1 MKQSK
6 IHRFYRDAARRRGGF
21 SLIELVV
28 VVGVIITLISLVLA
42 VSTLLIQ
49 QNEARQLES
58 AFATMNVAVQEYEL
72 AVGRPLTYQDRFE
85 QGDGRFDIP
94 WIVDLGVGGLGPFYG
109 ASGAGNACNCS
120 STQDTH
126 GWEKTIVRLLQLL
139 ERTDAAESAI
149 AKLDP
154 SLFRP
159 LELQN
164 GLPLPS
170 NASLSTLEDP
180 WGAAVAVVMPGR
192 RFRDGVD
199 ESTFDRDADG
209 TIRTLME
216 NKLGVCRNGQLLFV
230 SAGPDGD
237 IGCLGCSGQGDS
249 TRFEATLDN
258 IYSYSPE
265 KP

>member
-1 MKQSK
+1 MNQTKTQNL
-6 IHRFYRDAARRRGGF
+6 HRGGPRRRGGF

-49 QNEARQLES
+49 QNEKRQLES
-58 AFATMNVAVQEYEL
+58 AYATMNVAVQEYEL
-72 AVGRPLTYQDRFE
+72 AVGRPLTYEDRYE
-85 QGDGRFDIP
+85 QGAGSYDIP
-94 WIVDLGVGGLGPFYG
+94 WIVELGVGGLGPFYG

-120 STQDTH
+120 AAQDTA
-126 GWEKTIVRLLQLL
+126 GWQKTIVRLLQLL

-159 LELQN
+159 LEL
-164 GLPLPS
+164 PTTS

-199 ESTFDRDADG
+199 DSTFDRDADG
-209 TIRTLME
+209 TIRTQME
-216 NKLGVCRNGQLLFV
+216 NKLGICRNGQVLFV

-237 IGCLGCSGQGDS
+237 IGCLSCSGQADS
-249 TRFEATLDN
+249 PRFEATLDN

>member
-1 MKQSK
+1 MNQPE
-6 IHRFYRDAARRRGGF
+6 IHNFQPGGVRRRGGF

-28 VVGVIITLISLVLA
+28 VVGVIIALISLVLA

-85 QGDGRFDIP
+85 QGAGSYDIP

-109 ASGAGNACNCS
+109 ASGAGELCNCS
-120 STQDTH
+120 AAQDTA
-126 GWEKTIVRLLQLL
+126 GWQKTIVRLLQLL

-159 LELQN
+159 LELQIGN
-164 GLPLPS
+164 PLPN

-180 WGAAVAVVMPGR
+180 WGAAIAVVMPGR
-192 RFRDGVD
+192 KFRDGVD
-199 ESTFDRDADG
+199 ESTFDRDSDG
-209 TIRTLME
+209 TIRTQME
-216 NKLGVCRNGQLLFV
+216 NKLGICRNGQVLFV

-237 IGCLGCSGQGDS
+237 IGCLGCSGQGNS
-249 TRFEATLDN
+249 PRFEATLDN
-258 IYSYSPE
+258 VYSYSPE